1 MTVACARL
9 VLICVISMRAMRIVL
24 ARVTRG
30 AVASLRSPWLGL
42 ICSVLC
48 GLRLRTLS
56 LLILEKVDTSP
67 SPASPTQVFKMDSYD
82 QPKTRTELKKSGKRD
97 AGPYSAKHVRL
108 SEQLREKRMAQGQ
121 AEEKA
126 KR

>member
-1 MTVACARL
+1 MTRHIHLHTPTHVFK
-9 VLICVISMRAMRIVL
+9 
-24 ARVTRG
+24 TRQ
-30 AVASLRSPWLGL
+30 
-42 ICSVLC
+42 
-48 GLRLRTLS
+48 
-56 LLILEKVDTSP
+56 D
-67 SPASPTQVFKMDSYD
+67 KMDSYD

>member
-1 MTVACARL
+1 
-9 VLICVISMRAMRIVL
+9 
-24 ARVTRG
+24 
-30 AVASLRSPWLGL
+30 
-42 ICSVLC
+42 
-48 GLRLRTLS
+48 
-56 LLILEKVDTSP
+56 
-67 SPASPTQVFKMDSYD
+67 MDSYD